1 MYGFSGFDM
10 AQTSST
16 RKRGPCYSGRVAGR
30 AVRLAAPT
38 WSTVGASPDPPS
50 ADGPPSKHELS
61 VAGCQRSALQAAEI
75 HSLKRRVAAIETSLL
90 STELVLRGLADAHA
104 AGDIES
110 YVRSLLAESAASKPI
125 SASSAGSLP
134 QLVVLAARG
143 ACRSDPTAPSAPA
156 ARPRTQVCVG
166 VLEPG
171 SSWPLRTAPP
181 WVPGATR
188 SMGPATPDRRWVPRS
203 PRHWATAREPEST
216 RSMGP
221 TTGWRWV
228 ARSPSRWAEWC
239 RTGCNFGLARTALP
253 RKHRTA

>member
-38 WSTVGASPDPPS
+38 WPTVGASPDPPS
-50 ADGPPSKHELS
+50 ADGPPSKHGLS

-75 HSLKRRVAAIETSLL
+75 HSLKRRVAAIETSL
-90 STELVLRGLADAHA
+90 SPTELVLRWLAEAHA
-104 AGDIES
+104 SGDIES

-156 ARPRTQVCVG
+156 ARPRTQVC
-166 VLEPG
+166 
-171 SSWPLRTAPP
+171 

-203 PRHWATAREPEST
+203 LRHWATARVPG
-216 RSMGP
+216 RS
-221 TTGWRWV
+221 
-228 ARSPSRWAEWC
+228 
-239 RTGCNFGLARTALP
+239 
-253 RKHRTA
+253 